1 MNKVIKLTKGL
12 DIDITGAASK
22 TIGSICR
29 PAVFAVVPYHF
40 AGITPK
46 ILVKEGM
53 RVKAGTPLFHD
64 KQFAAMNFASPVS
77 GTVLAINR
85 GERRKVLSITIEAD
99 LRTEYEQYACNL
111 STMSAEDVKA
121 HILKAG
127 LWGYIKQR
135 PYDVIAN
142 PEKTPKAVFISCFDS
157 APLAPD
163 YEYVLQGRTEDLQ
176 AGINALAKL
185 TDGKVYLGLKA
196 GKKSALFHGLKN
208 VEITEFAG
216 PHPAGNVGVQINHIA
231 PVNKGEM
238 VLTVNIQDLAIIGR
252 LFSKGIV
259 DQQRIV
265 ALTGPMVV
273 EPKYYNV
280 LPGMQYAAVLK
291 SNVHTELPLR
301 YICGNVLSG
310 HQVLADEIIEPY
322 CNQIS
327 VIDEGSE
334 THEFM
339 GWAMPRFD
347 LFSTSNT
354 YTSKLFNSK
363 LYRSFFGKKEF
374 HYDARMLGGRR
385 AIIVSGEYDKVLP
398 MDIYPEFLIKAMI
411 AGNLDKMEQLGA
423 YEIAPEDVALCE
435 YVCTSKM
442 PLQAIVRKA
451 LDNMK
456 SELE

>member
-12 DIDITGAASK
+12 DIDITGAAEK
-22 TIGSICR
+22 AVGSCNR
-29 PAVFAVVPYHF
+29 PEVYAIVPDHF

-53 RVKAGTPLFHD
+53 TVKAGTPLFHD

-85 GERRKVLSITIEAD
+85 GERRKVLSISIAADETIV
-99 LRTEYEQYACNL
+99 YEQYTCDLAA
-111 STMSAEDVKA
+111 MSADEVKA
-121 HILKAG
+121 HILQAG
-127 LWGYIKQR
+127 LWCYIKQR

-142 PEKTPKAVFISCFDS
+142 PDKAPKAVFVSGFDS

-163 YEYVLQGRTEDLQ
+163 YEYVLQGRSEDLQ
-176 AGINALAKL
+176 AGINALGKL
-185 TDGKVYLGLKA
+185 TSGKVHLGLKA
-196 GKKSALFHGLKN
+196 GQKSALFHSLKN

-216 PHPAGNVGVQINHIA
+216 PHPAGNVGVQINHVS
-231 PVNKGEM
+231 PVNKGE
-238 VLTVNIQDLAIIGR
+238 TVWTINIQDLAIIGR
-252 LFSKGIV
+252 LFNKGIV
-259 DQQRIV
+259 DLQRTV
-265 ALTGPMVV
+265 ALTGPMVTA
-273 EPKYYNV
+273 PKYYKV
-280 LPGMQYAAVLK
+280 LPGMPVAAVVK
-291 SNVHTELPLR
+291 CNVHNELPLR
-301 YICGNVLSG
+301 YISGNVLSG
-310 HQVLADEIIEPY
+310 HQTTPEETIEPY
-322 CNQIS
+322 CNQLS

-334 THEFM
+334 IHEFM
-339 GWAMPRFD
+339 GWAMPRFN
-347 LFSTSNT
+347 LFSAGNT
-354 YTSKLFNSK
+354 YMSKLFDNK
-363 LYRSFFGKKEF
+363 LYRSFFGRKEY

-398 MDIYPEFLIKAMI
+398 MDIYPEYLIKAMV
-411 AGNLDKMEQLGA
+411 AGNIDKMEQLGA